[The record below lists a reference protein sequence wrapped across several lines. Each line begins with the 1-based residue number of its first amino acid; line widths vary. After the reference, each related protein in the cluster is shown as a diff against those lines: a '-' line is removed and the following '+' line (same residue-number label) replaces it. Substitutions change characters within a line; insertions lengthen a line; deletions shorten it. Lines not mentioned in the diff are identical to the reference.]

1 MNARQGLL
9 SCALWVALPALAQDH
24 AAHTEPMDH
33 SQMDHSKMDH
43 SKMDHSIDHSTMDH
57 STMDHSTMDQSQDA
71 TDAPRTPLPALT
83 KEDFASAFPVLQ
95 TTHAHSTK
103 PVSYVLVD
111 RLEGWNRDAGSG
123 HAWEVNGWFGGDIHR
138 LRLRSEGERAGGR
151 THSADVEL
159 LYGRA
164 ITPWWEMVAGVR
176 QDFAPGAAQTRAA
189 IGIQGLAPYK
199 FEVSATAYLG
209 GGSDAALRLEGEY
222 TLLLSRRWI
231 LQPRVEAGL
240 SANEDR
246 SRGEGG
252 GLDKLSAGVRLRYE
266 VSRRFAPYVGWEHER
281 RFGNAADL
289 AREAGERARES
300 RFVAGVRFWF

>member
-1 MNARQGLL
+1 MSVRQSLL
-9 SCALWVALPALAQDH
+9 SCALWVSALPALAQEH
-24 AAHTEPMDH
+24 AAHPQPMDAA
-33 SQMDHSKMDH
+33 QVDHSKMDH
-43 SKMDHSIDHSTMDH
+43 SKMDHSMDH
-57 STMDHSTMDQSQDA
+57 SKMDHAAMNHSQNA
-71 TDAPRTPLPALT
+71 TDVPRTPIPALT
-83 KEDFASAFPVLQ
+83 AEDFASAFPVLH
-95 TTHAHSTK
+95 TGHGHSTK
-103 PVSYVLVD
+103 LVSYVLVD

-123 HAWEVNGWFGGDIHR
+123 QAWEVNGWFGGDIHR

-164 ITPWWEMVAGVR
+164 ITPWWEVVAGVR

-231 LQPRVEAGL
+231 LQPRVEAEL
-240 SANEDR
+240 SSSEDAG
-246 SRGEGG
+246 RGEGG
-252 GLDKLSAGVRLRYE
+252 GLDSVSAGLRLRYE

-289 AREAGERARES
+289 ARDAGERTRDS